1 MLFEDSGV
9 QTPAELS
16 ESIVRR
22 LLSLVRY
29 SHRFGHRLQREYGVS
44 GRRLSVLRYLLEN
57 GQKSLGDIS
66 RYLNLRDGTT
76 SPLLDSMAQAGLVSR
91 ERCTRDCR
99 RVLFSVTEEG
109 RTLVESTPLTVFAR
123 LRRDLPG
130 LSAEELAEIDRAL
143 VRIVAIADLDE
154 SLLE

>member
-1 MLFEDSGV
+1 LFGDLGV
-9 QTPAELS
+9 HTPTELS

-22 LLSLVRY
+22 LLGLVRY

-91 ERCTRDCR
+91 ERCTKDYR
-99 RVLFSVTEEG
+99 RVLFSITEEG
-109 RTLVESTPLTVFAR
+109 RALAESAPLTVFAR
-123 LRRDLPG
+123 LRQDLPG
-130 LSAEELAEIDRAL
+130 LPADELAEIDRAL
-143 VRIVAIADLDE
+143 VRIVAVADLDE